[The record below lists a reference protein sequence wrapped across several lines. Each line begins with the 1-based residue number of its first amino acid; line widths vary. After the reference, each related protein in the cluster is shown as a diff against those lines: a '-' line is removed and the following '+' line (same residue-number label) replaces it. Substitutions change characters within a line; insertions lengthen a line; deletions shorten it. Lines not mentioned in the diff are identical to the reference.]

1 MIGLE
6 LDDDFTTDHLMVTHN
21 TNTSPN
27 PCFCDLRECRAIRV
41 PIDFVHTVSPPPLFL
56 VELSVAVATTNTFA
70 VDRTGSSAGRQPF
83 VNTFFVKSM
92 VTGQPS
98 NCVTV
103 DVIGLTNDTKSII
116 TFQCA
121 DIFDDD
127 FPKSLNDFYFDDGG
141 FIVLLVQRH

>member
-1 MIGLE
+1 MSNINFPTLIVDSIVSNFCFAKWA
-6 LDDDFTTDHLMVTHN
+6 LVFKFK
-21 TNTSPN
+21 P
-27 PCFCDLRECRAIRV
+27 FCDA
-41 PIDFVHTVSPPPLFL
+41 
-56 VELSVAVATTNTFA
+56 
-70 VDRTGSSAGRQPF
+70 
-83 VNTFFVKSM
+83 FFVKSM